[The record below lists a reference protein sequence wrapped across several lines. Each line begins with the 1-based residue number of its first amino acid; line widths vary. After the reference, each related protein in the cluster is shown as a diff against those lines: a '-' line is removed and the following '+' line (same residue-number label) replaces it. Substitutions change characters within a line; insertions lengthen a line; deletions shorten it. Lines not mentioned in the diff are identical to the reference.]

1 MFLAKTIIFPPKI
14 SLKLSATTF
23 CSNLVDRFT
32 DKTQYKKTFTTP
44 VKPVLMSEQWEQCP
58 SVRTF
63 LWWIRKDEVSALC
76 SFQCF
81 DNVGLMIGKIISD
94 L

>member
-32 DKTQYKKTFTTP
+32 DKTQYKKNIHNT
-44 VKPVLMSEQWEQCP
+44 SET
-58 SVRTF
+58 STDVRAMGAMP
-63 LWWIRKDEVSALC
+63 LSQDILVVDKKR
-76 SFQCF
+76 
-81 DNVGLMIGKIISD
+81 
-94 L
+94 